1 MTIYYN
7 PKEDTPGLGPEI
19 IGILHYVQTFFKGKT
34 RITIVT
40 KEDLAPITLP
50 VCGDDRNKVIVFE
63 LWMGYKKKTQR
74 TVLKELDICHDKS
87 NFNSMSNSCCKCGL
101 VVFATVCSLTLMLQ
115 KLNI

>member
-1 MTIYYN
+1 MTIWYN
-7 PKEDTPGLGPEI
+7 PSEDAPGLGPDI
-19 IGILHYVQTFFKGKT
+19 LGILYYVQTFFKSKT
-34 RITIVT
+34 RITILN

-87 NFNSMSNSCCKCGL
+87 NLNSMSNSRCNCGL
-101 VVFATVCSLTLMLQ
+101 VVFAVCSLHLMLQ